1 MAFHGIVVPSAKKR
15 LCTVRSFTLR
25 LPETK
30 KEQNSWIEKAQRAH
44 VYRKSIDCRTTSNV

>member
-30 KEQNSWIEKAQRAH
+30 KEQNSWIEKAQRAQM
-44 VYRKSIDCRTTSNV
+44 YRKSIDCRTTSNV